1 MGIVFIPLSFAASVF
16 GMNVEQLG
24 TGTINLG
31 YFFLVAILSSLIAII
46 LAVNVKPVERF
57 WAKARDRYG
66 EREFQVKDDYSW
78 VSKSMIL
85 WGWIR
90 HNSSLATKIHDL
102 WWDEKNNQME
112 KCGIW
117 YEEKIP
123 HFKWTVTSRF
133 FVTCLRK
140 VMKSFNIYS
149 VSF

>member
-31 YFFLVAILSSLIAII
+31 YFFLVAILSSLLAII
-46 LAVNVKPVERF
+46 LAVNVKPVESF

-66 EREFQVKDDYSW
+66 EREDKLADDYGW
-78 VSKSMIL
+78 VSKSMIF
-85 WGWIR
+85 WSWIR
-90 HNSSLATKIHDL
+90 RKSSLVTKIHDL
-102 WWDEKNNQME
+102 WWIEKNNQME

-117 YEEKIP
+117 DEKKIP
-123 HFKWTVTSRF
+123 HFKWTVTHRF

-140 VMKSFNIYS
+140 VIKSFNIYS
-149 VSF
+149 VSL